1 MLDKDLLLYWY
12 YIIQEKFPDLKK
24 GNKLYG
30 ELSFLRDVIN
40 NHFGNVND
48 KPDLEW
54 LIVLKLT
61 IPKIH
66 YEIDYREII
75 KENKISKY
83 RRLYEPNKKLYLDY
97 ETKAIVYSELL
108 SNKNS
113 DWREAI
119 SYDDKNLV
127 ETYLIPDE
135 KPFAQH
141 YVSYKQYLKQGHMD
155 VQKDLDIFDNILTLV
170 IPKPLKKHISK
181 FVENI
186 EREMEDKLDDLSY
199 KFQKLGDTY
208 HLKFGRSQKF
218 TLHQSKGL
226 DYLTILIRNEGK
238 IISSLNLA
246 GSDIKISNETISDK
260 FAFADGLSELSVSTL
275 LNEGILNK
283 KQIDEFKNLRTEYDN
298 LSDFG
303 KEAEAEEVRDKMLQM
318 LQQKSKETIHYRQNA
333 RLSVRKAIAAAINKI
348 RENDEKFA
356 DHLTQNVKKGYDC
369 IYNPLEKGEWLT

>member
-1 MLDKDLLLYWY
+1 MDKDLLLYWY
-12 YIIQEKFPDLKK
+12 YTIQEKFPDLKK

-119 SYDDKNLV
+119 SYDDNNLV

-135 KPFAQH
+135 KPFAHH
-141 YVSYKQYLKQGHMD
+141 YVSYKKYLKQGHMD

-181 FVENI
+181 LVENI

-246 GSDIKISNETISDK
+246 GSDIKISNKTISDK
-260 FAFADGLSELSVSTL
+260 FAFADGLSELSVTAL
-275 LNEGILNK
+275 LDAGILDE
-283 KQIDEFKNLRTEYDN
+283 KQISEFKEFQSQYEELVDLGEEANA
-298 LSDFG
+298 
-303 KEAEAEEVRDKMLQM
+303 KEFEDKMLE
-318 LQQKSKETIHYRQNA
+318 LLEKKSVDNNRYRQNA
-333 RLSVRKAIAAAINKI
+333 RKSVRKAIVDAIDKI
-348 RENDEKFA
+348 RENDDNFA
-356 DHLTQNVKKGYDC
+356 DHLMHNVKTGFDC
-369 IYNPLEKGEWLT
+369 IYNPLEKNGWLT